1 MIDIKTIE
9 EKLETLKKNK
19 DKVMEQI
26 KQGQDIVRQA
36 NADLNAIQGAM
47 QVCEQLIEDNKE
59 TENDPKN

>member
-1 MIDIKTIE
+1 
-9 EKLETLKKNK
+9 LKKNK